1 MPATQT
7 RVGGVSNWVILCSS
21 PILVEQRMGNKQE
34 KGLNKGEEKQRKRE
48 GENASPKIRGE
59 SAPRG
64 TG

>member
-1 MPATQT
+1 
-7 RVGGVSNWVILCSS
+7 
-21 PILVEQRMGNKQE
+21 MGNKQE